1 MRNFRRKRKEDKNIM
16 EFYEFILEDGYKK
29 IVIDL
34 KHIVYIKR
42 NKSDFKEFKIHLTT
56 GKDIL
61 VKNDEENQN
70 KKIYESIKRRLE
82 RL

>member
-1 MRNFRRKRKEDKNIM
+1 M
-16 EFYEFILEDGYKK
+16 ELYEFILEDGYKK

-42 NKSDFKEFKIHLTT
+42 NGFNFSEFKIHLTT

-61 VKNDEENQN
+61 VKNKDENQN

-82 RL
+82 KL